1 MKNKNQ
7 NFSVWN
13 YFSKYKGWLVAYI
26 ALYLVIAAAE
36 FVITIQIANF
46 LNEVAISEIK
56 KAFITILYIVG
67 LCAVSQGI
75 NWFCAMVYYKYSN
88 KIALEIKKDITK
100 RILKINNES
109 MDRTASGVVI
119 NRINNDPERLIGSL
133 DDVLYTMWELL
144 NRVLVIVYVAII
156 NIWIA
161 LVILGIITVIFLIEV
176 IRVKIYKKKLAETEK
191 LGEPATS
198 ITSEMVRSQ
207 KDIKTFGLEEEF
219 QRTFSNHYEKY
230 KNSHCNMQMTT
241 HTLDA
246 AKDLISNWLICGL
259 VAFALFMMDQGMIA
273 LASLLFIF
281 TNRSSISSFAFFI
294 GNLGT
299 WLADFKVRRK
309 RISELYDEEMY
320 ASETYGDVDVD
331 NLRGDIEFKKVV
343 FDYVN
348 KKEIEVDEKER
359 SKKGY
364 KPEFEITTQR
374 IFENLSFKIKANST
388 VAFIGKS
395 GSGKSTI
402 LNLIAKLNDS
412 TEGEIK
418 IGGHDIKTL
427 SKKTIR
433 ENIVLVNQF
442 PYIFDM
448 TIKENIKLAKPDAT
462 DEEVLKACKDANLL
476 EYLQTLPK
484 GINTKVG
491 ENGVKMSGGQKQ
503 RLAIARALIKNSKI
517 IIFDESTS
525 SLDNLAQAEITK
537 SIQNLSGKHTVIIVA
552 HRLSTIK
559 HVDTIYYLDK
569 GKIVDKGN
577 FEELYE
583 RNKDIQ
589 KMFLAENLESGED
602 EENGKEN

>member
-1 MKNKNQ
+1 MKDKNQ
-7 NFSVWN
+7 KFSVWN
-13 YFSKYKGWLVAYI
+13 YFSKYKGWLVAYVT
-26 ALYLVIAAAE
+26 LYLVIAVAE
-36 FVITIQIANF
+36 FFITIQIANF
-46 LNEVAISEIK
+46 LNEVALSEIK
-56 KAFITILYIVG
+56 KAFITILYIIG
-67 LCAVSQGI
+67 LCAVSNGI
-75 NWFCAMVYYKYSN
+75 NWFCAMVYFKYSN

-109 MDRTASGVVI
+109 MDRTPSGLII

-133 DDVLYTMWELL
+133 DDVIYTLWELL
-144 NRVLVIVYVAII
+144 NRVLVIVYIAII

-161 LVILGIITVIFLIEV
+161 LVILGIIVVVFLIEF
-176 IRVKIYKKKLAETEK
+176 VKVRIYKKKLARTEK

-207 KDIKTFGLEEEF
+207 KDIKTFGLEEQF
-219 QRTFSNHYEKY
+219 QQTFTTHYEKY
-230 KNSHCNMQMTT
+230 KDANCNLNMTIY
-241 HTLDA
+241 TLDSV
-246 AKDLISNWLICGL
+246 KDLISNWLIYGL
-259 VAFALFMMDQGMIA
+259 VAFALFMMDQGIIA

-294 GNLGT
+294 GNLGK
-299 WLADFKVRRK
+299 WIADFKVRRS

-320 ASETYGDVDVD
+320 ASENYGEIDVQD
-331 NLRGDIEFKKVV
+331 LKGEIEFKNVA

-348 KKEIEVDEKER
+348 KKEKEVDEKTK
-359 SKKGY
+359 SKRGY

-374 IFENLSFKIKANST
+374 IFEDLSFKIKANST

-402 LNLIAKLNDS
+402 LNLIAKLNDC
-412 TEGEIK
+412 TEGEILL
-418 IGGHDIKTL
+418 GGYDINTL
-427 SKKTIR
+427 SKKSIR
-433 ENIVLVNQF
+433 DNLVLVNQF

-462 DEEVLKACKDANLL
+462 DEEVLKACKDSNLI
-476 EYLQTLPK
+476 EYLDSLPN
-484 GINTKVG
+484 GLDTKVG

-503 RLAIARALIKNSKI
+503 RLAIARALIKNSRI

-525 SLDNLAQAEITK
+525 SLDNIAQAEITK

-559 HVDTIYYLDK
+559 NVDTIYYLDK

-583 RNKDIQ
+583 RNDSIR
-589 KMFLAENLESGED
+589 KMFLAENLESED
-602 EENGKEN
+602 